1 MTESESVA
9 RQAGER
15 RPDGVAAQ
23 PDRVIDLTGAAP
35 GPGAATSPVAATGRA
50 AASGRV
56 TTGAALST
64 AVELDRP
71 EVAGRTEPLDRPD
84 TLEVLE
90 PATQAPPTRT
100 TRTLPGNVMLV
111 GSSGG
116 HLAQLLSVAPLW
128 DAQNRSYVTFD
139 TADAVSLLT
148 GEQVTWAH
156 HPTTR
161 NLPNLARNAILAVR
175 ELRRRRPDVVVSTGA
190 AVAFPFFLAARA
202 MRIPTVYVEVYDRID
217 SPTLTGR
224 LCRPVTSLFCV
235 QWSEQSAFYKKSEL
249 VGSLM

>member
-1 MTESESVA
+1 MSETESA
-9 RQAGER
+9 AGLRER
-15 RPDGVAAQ
+15 PVE
-23 PDRVIDLTGAAP
+23 PELVIDLTDA
-35 GPGAATSPVAATGRA
+35 GRA
-50 AASGRV
+50 RA
-56 TTGAALST
+56 GAGSDVL
-64 AVELDRP
+64 ELPVDR
-71 EVAGRTEPLDRPD
+71 
-84 TLEVLE
+84 LEVVAE
-90 PATQAPPTRT
+90 PRT
-100 TRTLPGNVMLV
+100 PRRLPGTAMLV

-116 HLAQLLSVAPLW
+116 HLAQLQTVAPLW
-128 DAQNRSYVTFD
+128 DVEHRSYVTFD
-139 TADAVSLLT
+139 TDDALSLLT

-161 NLPNLARNAILAVR
+161 NLRNLVRNSALAVR

-224 LCRPVTSLFCV
+224 LCRPLTTLFCV
-235 QWSEQSAFYKKSEL
+235 QWPEQTAFYKKSQL

>member
-1 MTESESVA
+1 MSDTESVSALRGQADGPELVIDLRDSARETVTIRVDGADRLEVVPDVSVDVPVVVDD
-9 RQAGER
+9 RPAG
-15 RPDGVAAQ
+15 RPEVL
-23 PDRVIDLTGAAP
+23 PDRV
-35 GPGAATSPVAATGRA
+35 
-50 AASGRV
+50 
-56 TTGAALST
+56 
-64 AVELDRP
+64 
-71 EVAGRTEPLDRPD
+71 
-84 TLEVLE
+84 
-90 PATQAPPTRT
+90 
-100 TRTLPGNVMLV
+100 LPGTVLLV

-128 DAQNRSYVTFD
+128 DAERRSYVTFD
-139 TADAVSLLT
+139 TQDAVSLL
-148 GEQVTWAH
+148 GDEQVTWAH

-161 NLPNLARNAILAVR
+161 NVRNLVRNSVLAVR

-224 LCRPVTSLFCV
+224 LCRPLATLFCV
-235 QWSEQSAFYKKSEL
+235 QWSEQTVFYKGSQL